1 MISCRNKKYVELIS
15 PSIYVPSLIVIYGQY
30 LFRTDELDSQ
40 TRSAIGFI
48 VYISYGIMG
57 VLLSTDLPTSM
68 AQRLTFAFA
77 SFSIILIK
85 R

>member
-1 MISCRNKKYVELIS
+1 MISCRNKKYVELIG
-15 PSIYVPSLIVIYGQY
+15 PSIYVPSLLVIYGSY
-30 LFRTDELDSQ
+30 LFKIDELDSQ
-40 TRSAIGFI
+40 ARNAIGFI
-48 VYISYGIMG
+48 VFISYGIMG

-68 AQRLTFAFA
+68 AQRLTFAIA